1 MDKAK
6 TASVVQLSQ
15 SHVTITTTVPLYSRR
30 DGRVLSLY
38 ERLHGYAAEKLK
50 WLTRLTAV

>member
-50 WLTRLTAV
+50 RFTRLTAV